1 MSTPT
6 LAARPWPSAAPLAA
20 TARKLIS
27 IALTLLGLLA
37 LTFVIGRVM
46 PLDPVLSIVGPD
58 ADPSTYDQVRLQ
70 LGLDQPLL
78 TQFGYYL
85 RDLLH
90 GDLGRAILTGNPV
103 VDDIARVFPATL
115 ELASAAIVLG
125 TALGVPLG
133 VFAATHR
140 GKWQDQLVR
149 VLSLAGYSVPIF
161 WFGMMGLLVFYAWLD
176 WVGGVGRV
184 ALAFDGLVP
193 RRTGLLL
200 LDSALAGDWA
210 AFGSALH
217 HLVLPASILGLHSMA
232 YISRMTRSFMLAQLS
247 QEYVLTARVKG
258 LSEREVVWRHAFRNI
273 LVQLLTIVALAY
285 GGLLEGAVLIETV
298 FAWPGFGQYLTSS
311 LLLGDMN
318 AVMGSVLVIGL
329 IFIGLNLLS
338 DALYRVFDPRTR

>member
-1 MSTPT
+1 MYK
-6 LAARPWPSAAPLAA
+6 RQV
-20 TARKLIS
+20 
-27 IALTLLGLLA
+27 LTLLGLLA
-37 LTFVIGRVM
+37 LTFIIGRVM

-58 ADPSTYDQVRLQ
+58 ADQSTYEQVYRQ
-70 LGLDQPLL
+70 LGLDQPLYV
-78 TQFGYYL
+78 QFVYYL
-85 RDLLH
+85 GDLLQ
-90 GDLGRAILTGNPV
+90 GDLGNAILTGNPV
-103 VDDIARVFPATL
+103 THDIARVLPATI

-125 TALGVPLG
+125 TLLGVPLG

-140 GKWQDQLVR
+140 GRWQDQLVR
-149 VLSLAGYSVPIF
+149 VLSLTGYSVPIF

-184 ALAFDGLVP
+184 GLAFDGLVP
-193 RRTGLLL
+193 RVTGMLLI
-200 LDSALAGDWA
+200 DSALAGNWA
-210 AFGSALH
+210 AWRSALH

-232 YISRMTRSFMLAQLS
+232 YISRMTRSFMLSQLS

-258 LSEREVVWRHAFRNI
+258 LSEREVIWRHAFRNI